1 MKELLKYLK
10 PYTKEC
16 IIAPLFKM
24 IEAIFELF
32 VPIVVSYIITEGIG
46 MKNTN
51 AIIWSIVIM
60 VSLAI
65 VGYICAITA
74 QYFSA
79 KAAVGFSKGVTDD
92 LYEHIQTLSFADLDK
107 IGINSLITN
116 MSSDITQMQT
126 GVNMFLRLVLRSLF
140 VVFGAIIMAFVVNP
154 ETAYIFVIVV
164 PILAIFVFL
173 LTYLSIPLIKKA
185 QIKLTTLLKKTR
197 DNLGGVRVIRA
208 FNLEEAEAKGF
219 KQSND
224 DFTSFQIFV
233 GKINSLLNPITFVL
247 INLGIIAIIYV
258 GGIQVN
264 SGVISNG
271 DVVAQYNYMSQI
283 LIELIKFANFT
294 ITLNKAIACSKRVG
308 SVFEIKNTQY
318 FPSESILQNDS
329 DIAVDMKDCA
339 LCYPNNQSNSIEG
352 VNLRVK
358 KGETVGIIGGTGSG
372 KTSLINLLPRYYD
385 LTEGRIELFGNDI
398 NSYSKKDLRTIV
410 GTVLQ
415 NNILFNGTILDNL
428 KMANNPTD
436 EEINKALEI
445 AQALDVVNSKEEG
458 LNALVNQGG
467 TNFSGGQKQRLAIAR
482 TLISNP
488 KILILDDSSSALDYL
503 TDKKLRESI
512 KKLNKD
518 ITLFIVSSR
527 VASIIDADKI
537 VVLDEG
543 KVVGID
549 THQNLLNNC
558 QIYKQI
564 YLSQY
569 EKEGL

>member
-1 MKELLKYLK
+1 VKDLLKYLK
-10 PYTKEC
+10 PYRKEC

-24 IEAIFELF
+24 IEATFELF
-32 VPIVVSYIITEGIG
+32 IPIVVSYIITEGIG
-46 MKNTN
+46 MKNTS

-65 VGYICAITA
+65 IGYIFAITA

-79 KAAVGFSKGVTDD
+79 KAAIGFSKGVTDD

-140 VVFGAIIMAFVVNP
+140 VVVGAVVMAFVVNP
-154 ETAYIFVIVV
+154 ETAYIFVIIV
-164 PILAIFVFL
+164 PVLAIFVFL

-185 QIKLTTLLKKTR
+185 QVKLTTLLKKTR

-208 FNLEEAEAKGF
+208 FNLEETESKSF

-247 INLGIIAIIYV
+247 INLGIIGIIYV

-264 SGVISNG
+264 SGIISNG

-294 ITLNKAIACSKRVG
+294 ITINKAIACSKRVG
-308 SVFEIKNTQY
+308 SVFQIKNTQY
-318 FPSESILQNDS
+318 FPTESIISNDS
-329 DIAVDMKDCA
+329 DIAVEMNNCA
-339 LCYPNNQSNSIEG
+339 LCYPNNLSNSIEG
-352 VNLRVK
+352 VNLKVK

-372 KTSLINLLPRYYD
+372 KTSLINLLPRFYD
-385 LTEGRIELFGNDI
+385 LTEGTIELFGNDI
-398 NSYSKKDLRTIV
+398 NSYSKKDLRKMV

-415 NNILFNGTILDNL
+415 NNILFNGTILENL

-436 EEINKALEI
+436 EEIKKALEI
-445 AQALDVVNSKEEG
+445 AQALDVINSKKEG
-458 LNALVNQGG
+458 LNATVNQGG

-503 TDKKLRESI
+503 TDKNLRENI

-527 VASIIDADKI
+527 IASIIDADKI

-543 KVVGID
+543 KVMGID

-558 QIYKQI
+558 QVYKQI

>member
-1 MKELLKYLK
+1 MKDLLKYLK
-10 PYTKEC
+10 PYRKEC

-24 IEAIFELF
+24 IEATFELF
-32 VPIVVSYIITEGIG
+32 IPIVVSYIITEGIG
-46 MKNTN
+46 MKNTS

-65 VGYICAITA
+65 IGYIFAITA

-79 KAAVGFSKGVTDD
+79 KAAIGFSKGVTDD

-140 VVFGAIIMAFVVNP
+140 VVVGAVVMAFVVNP
-154 ETAYIFVIVV
+154 ETAYIFVIIV
-164 PILAIFVFL
+164 PVLAIFVFL

-185 QIKLTTLLKKTR
+185 QVKLTTLLKKTR

-208 FNLEEAEAKGF
+208 FNLEETESKSF

-247 INLGIIAIIYV
+247 INLGIIGIIYV

-264 SGVISNG
+264 SGIISNG

-294 ITLNKAIACSKRVG
+294 ITINKAIACSKRVG
-308 SVFEIKNTQY
+308 SVFQIKNTQY
-318 FPSESILQNDS
+318 FPTESIISNDS
-329 DIAVDMKDCA
+329 DIAVEMNNCA
-339 LCYPNNQSNSIEG
+339 LCYPNNLSNSIEG
-352 VNLRVK
+352 VNLKVK

-372 KTSLINLLPRYYD
+372 KTSLINLLPRFYD
-385 LTEGRIELFGNDI
+385 LTEGTIELFGNDI
-398 NSYSKKDLRTIV
+398 NSYSKKDLRKMV

-415 NNILFNGTILDNL
+415 NNILFNGTILENL

-436 EEINKALEI
+436 EEIKKALEI
-445 AQALDVVNSKEEG
+445 AQALDVINSKKEG
-458 LNALVNQGG
+458 LNATVNQGG

-503 TDKKLRESI
+503 TDKNLRENI

-527 VASIIDADKI
+527 IASIIDADKI

-543 KVVGID
+543 KVMGID

-558 QIYKQI
+558 QVYKQI